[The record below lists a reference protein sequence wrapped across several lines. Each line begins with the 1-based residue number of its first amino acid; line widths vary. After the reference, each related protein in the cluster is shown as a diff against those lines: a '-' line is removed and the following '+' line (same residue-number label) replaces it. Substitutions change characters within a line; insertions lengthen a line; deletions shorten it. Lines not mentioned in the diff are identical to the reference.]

1 MIVDVNVGY
10 DLIER
15 VTVSCDSPD
24 IAIDMTL
31 GGAGVTAHDQLT
43 EASRSLP
50 NQHPIAAITNLGTT
64 LSGLSGDISIVQ
76 SDLAAHKIA
85 TNPHNITPAGIG
97 ALSVVAHDSSLNGDG
112 TAQSPLKHN
121 PIYAEVTTLA
131 DVSVV
136 EITQDINGNPFSV
149 KNGETIEI
157 ISSVSAWV
165 NQGNDRLNFRINDI
179 KTSEYLYLSN
189 TFTSFFTFLSLYK
202 AGSFTFRINL
212 INNRVYAYTINNIKI
227 DDKNWL
233 SYQIYAFQ
241 LSTNITEITSL
252 KFFTSSGLANIPAG
266 TRIIVKKY

>member
-64 LSGLSGDISIVQ
+64 LSGLSGDISFVQ

-136 EITQDINGNPFSV
+136 EITQDINGNPFTFTDGEILEILFRTDNWVGNNNSV
-149 KNGETIEI
+149 LIL
-157 ISSVSAWV
+157 S
-165 NQGNDRLNFRINDI
+165 INDI
-179 KTSEYLYLSN
+179 TDKVFECGSSIFNYIFFDGTAAINGQYDLKIINVNNKLYGIIQSGRYTTYLSN
-189 TFTSFFTFLSLYK
+189 IMYSFRALVDITNIYKLTFT
-202 AGSFTFRINL
+202 A
-212 INNRVYAYTINNIKI
+212 
-227 DDKNWL
+227 
-233 SYQIYAFQ
+233 SY
-241 LSTNITEITSL
+241 
-252 KFFTSSGLANIPAG
+252 GIPAG
-266 TRIIVKKY
+266 TKLIVKKY